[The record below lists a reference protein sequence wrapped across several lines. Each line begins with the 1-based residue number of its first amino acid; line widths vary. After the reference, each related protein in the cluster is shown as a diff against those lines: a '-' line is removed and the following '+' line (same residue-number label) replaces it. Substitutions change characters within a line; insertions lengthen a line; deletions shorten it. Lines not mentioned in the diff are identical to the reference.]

1 MKANVKTSW
10 VEVVN
15 GEAHRTLNFM
25 NPTGYLIAKR
35 AK

>member
-25 NPTGYLIAKR
+25 NPEYFVC
-35 AK
+35 